1 MTEMS
6 TGEASAAFDELGGWP
21 AILTGIASGS
31 DLGRDEA
38 NLVMSEI
45 LRGSATD
52 AQIGGLLVG
61 LAVKGEST
69 DEMAGFV
76 ESMLAASEPLAV
88 PDNALDIVGTGG
100 SRHRRTHAINASTM
114 ACIVAAAAGAV
125 VCKHGN
131 RRASSTSGSFDFLEA
146 LGVDITISAA
156 DLERCVSEIGVGFA
170 FARSFHPAMRFAGP
184 VRAELGIP
192 TVFNTLGPLAHPG
205 RIKRQL
211 VGVATEEK
219 AASVAAVLAELGSDR
234 AWVVTGAD
242 GLDEVSTSGP
252 SVIFDVSDAGIER
265 LTVDLDDVGVDRVEL
280 SHVAGGT
287 PEENVAIFE
296 RIVDGEAGPHR
307 DLVVINAGAGL
318 VVAGLARDLGEGV
331 VLAAGAIDSGA
342 AKQKLADLR
351 SFSGG
356 FG

>member
-1 MTEMS
+1 MTGPS
-6 TGEASAAFDELGGWP
+6 AFDEAGGWP
-21 AILTGIASGS
+21 TVFGRIASGS
-31 DLGRDEA
+31 NLDRREA
-38 NLVMSEI
+38 SAVMSVI
-45 LRGSATD
+45 LRGEATA

-76 ESMLAASEPLAV
+76 ESMLAASEPLDV
-88 PDNALDIVGTGG
+88 PEDALDIVGTGG
-100 SRHRRTHAINASTM
+100 SRHRRSHAVNASTM
-114 ACIVAAAAGAV
+114 ACIVAAAAGAI

-146 LGVDITISAA
+146 LGIDITISPS
-156 DLERCVSEIGVGFA
+156 DLERCVADIGVGFA

-219 AASVAAVLAELGSDR
+219 AASVAAVLAELGSRR

-252 SVIFDVSDAGIER
+252 SIIFDVSAEGIER
-265 LTVDLDDVGVDRVEL
+265 LTVDLDEVGVDRVEL
-280 SHVAGGT
+280 SRVAGGT
-287 PEENVAIFE
+287 PEDNVAIFE
-296 RIVDGEAGPHR
+296 RMLAGELGPHR
-307 DLVVINAGAGL
+307 DLVAINAGAGL
-318 VVAGLARDLGEGV
+318 VVAGLAADLKQGV
-331 VLAAGAIDSGA
+331 VLANDALDSGA
-342 AKQKLADLR
+342 AAEKLRQLR
-351 SFSGG
+351 GFSPAPAPG
-356 FG
+356 

>member
-1 MTEMS
+1 MT
-6 TGEASAAFDELGGWP
+6 GASAFDEAGGWP
-21 AILTGIASGS
+21 AILGRICSGA
-31 DLGRDEA
+31 DLDRNQA
-38 NLVMSEI
+38 HAVMSEI
-45 LRGSATD
+45 LSGNATS
-52 AQIGGLLVG
+52 AQIGGLLMG

-69 DEMAGFV
+69 DEMTGFV
-76 ESMLAASEPLAV
+76 ESMLAASEPLSV
-88 PDNALDIVGTGG
+88 PENALDIVGTGG
-100 SRHRRTHAINASTM
+100 SPHRRTHAVNASTM
-114 ACIVAAAAGAV
+114 ACIVAGAAGAI

-146 LGVDITISAA
+146 LGIDITISPS
-156 DLERCVSEIGVGFA
+156 DLERCVAELGVGFA

-219 AASVAAVLAELGSDR
+219 AAAVAAVLAELGSHR
-234 AWVVTGAD
+234 AWVVTGAG

-252 SVIFDVSDAGIER
+252 SIIFDVSPAGIER
-265 LTVDLDDVGVDRVEL
+265 LTVDLDEVGVDRVEL

-287 PEENVAIFE
+287 PEDNVAIFE
-296 RIVDGEAGPHR
+296 RMIDGEAGPHR

-318 VVAGLARDLGEGV
+318 VVAGLADDLEEGV
-331 VLAAGAIDSGA
+331 SLANEAIDSGA
-342 AKQKLADLR
+342 AKEKLDRLR
-351 SFSGG
+351 AFESGG
-356 FG
+356 AAD

>member
-1 MTEMS
+1 MTE
-6 TGEASAAFDELGGWP
+6 ASAFDELGGWP
-21 AILTGIASGS
+21 AVFSRIGSGS
-31 DLGRDEA
+31 DLDGEQA
-38 NLVMSEI
+38 YAVMSEI
-45 LRGSATD
+45 LRGDATP

-76 ESMLAASEPLAV
+76 QSMLAASEPLSV

-100 SRHRRTHAINASTM
+100 SPHRRTHAVNASTM
-114 ACIVAAAAGAV
+114 ACIVAGAAGAT

-146 LGVDITISAA
+146 LGIDITISPS
-156 DLERCVSEIGVGFA
+156 DLERCVAEIGVGFA

-211 VGVATEEK
+211 IGVATEQK
-219 AASVAAVLAELGSDR
+219 AEAVAAVLAELGSQR
-234 AWVVTGAD
+234 AWVVTGAG

-252 SVIFDVSDAGIER
+252 SVVFDVSPAGIQR
-265 LTVDLDDVGVDRVEL
+265 LIVDLDEVGVDRVEL
-280 SHVAGGT
+280 SQVAGGT
-287 PEENVAIFE
+287 AVDNVAIFE
-296 RIVDGEAGPHR
+296 RMVNGQKGAHR
-307 DLVVINAGAGL
+307 DLVAINAGAGL
-318 VVAGLARDLGEGV
+318 VVAGLADDLEQGV
-331 VLAAGAIDSGA
+331 AMANEAIDSGA
-342 AKQKLADLR
+342 TKHKLEQLR
-351 SFSGG
+351 SFRAEVVSG
-356 FG
+356 